1 MDASQTNSMLNSFDE
16 EMEDFELEVSHREGT
31 QLITFILGSE
41 KYGFENLKVREL
53 VIPGDDHVRYARFH
67 RRDDQS

>member
-1 MDASQTNSMLNSFDE
+1 MDASQANSMLNSFDE

-41 KYGFENLKVREL
+41 KYGF
-53 VIPGDDHVRYARFH
+53 
-67 RRDDQS
+67 